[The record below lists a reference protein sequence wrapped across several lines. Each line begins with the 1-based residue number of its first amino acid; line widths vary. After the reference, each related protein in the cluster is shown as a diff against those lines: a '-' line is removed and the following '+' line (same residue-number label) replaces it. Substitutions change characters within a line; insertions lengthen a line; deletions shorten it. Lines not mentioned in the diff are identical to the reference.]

1 MTIENLMIFIGVI
14 LILYG
19 SYEFFF
25 LYVTKKRYDLAIEY
39 KEFSGTW
46 FEYCCKEI
54 DTWIWLLR
62 SKMKFRWFY
71 ESLIF
76 KNFLRLRGI
85 ILILVGVIILILLF
99 YLKTTEY
106 NEFIIQKL

>member
-1 MTIENLMIFIGVI
+1 MTIENIMIFIGTI

-19 SYEFFF
+19 SYEFLF
-25 LYVTKKRYDLAIEY
+25 LYITKKRYDIAIER

-54 DTWIWLLR
+54 NTWIWKIR
-62 SKMKFRWFY
+62 EKMKFRWFY

-76 KNFLRLRGI
+76 KNFLRLKGI
-85 ILILVGVIILILLF
+85 ILILLGVIILISLF
-99 YLKTTEY
+99 YIKNTEY